1 MRNYLSS
8 KSLIAI
14 LKEYILIFI
23 TGIIFLFIPFTKSFG
38 EENVFTIN
46 NVKVQGAINVN
57 FSREKYFNKAFL
69 NSFEILMNKILLT
82 RDLKKIK
89 DIELEQI
96 KNLITSFQILEES
109 YRGDVYSANIKI
121 FYNEDKI
128 KNFLGQRNISFSLS
142 ENISAVF
149 FPVFYINDE
158 IQNFDE
164 NFFYTQWLEIKID
177 NELINFIL
185 PLEDLEDISKITK
198 MKNNIEDLNVD
209 SLVNKYD
216 EKNYA
221 FALMNYE
228 AAKLNI
234 YLKTNFNKNK
244 TSINI
249 SHDVKNIN
257 DELILNSILKELKLE
272 ITDLWKEQNLINL
285 LMPLSIS
292 LKFQHSKLEDLD
304 KLRSTLYKISIIEN
318 YTLEEF
324 NINNSLFKIY
334 YYGNPKK
341 LRSELSKFGYM
352 LINNQG
358 VWHIILN
365 E

>member
-1 MRNYLSS
+1 MRNYFLS
-8 KSLIAI
+8 KYLIVI
-14 LKEYILIFI
+14 LKEYILIFL
-23 TGIIFLFIPFTKSFG
+23 TAIIFLFISFTKSFG

-46 NVKVQGAINVN
+46 NVKVKGVINVN
-57 FSREKYFNKAFL
+57 FSREKYLNKAFS
-69 NSFEILMNKILLT
+69 NSFKILMNKILLT
-82 RDLKKIK
+82 RDLKKIN
-89 DIELEQI
+89 DIELKEI

-109 YRGDVYSANIKI
+109 YREDIYRVTIKI
-121 FYNEDKI
+121 FYNENKI
-128 KNFLGQRNISFSLS
+128 KNFLSKRNISFSIP
-142 ENISAVF
+142 ENITAVF
-149 FPVFYINDE
+149 FPVLYINNE
-158 IQNFDE
+158 IQNFSE
-164 NFFYTQWLEIKID
+164 NFFYTQWLKVEIN

-244 TSINI
+244 TSKNI

-257 DELILNSILKELKLE
+257 DKLILNSILKELKLE

-292 LKFQHSKLEDLD
+292 LNFQHSKLEDLD

-352 LINNQG
+352 LMNNQG
-358 VWHIILN
+358 VWHLILN